1 MRFPLLPLVPPA
13 SPARP
18 RPGPTRTHTLPS
30 TPTLAPSVELK
41 ELRLRPVTEAHD
53 YAVKLKQ
60 AQAFLSKVSLH
71 LGGRAAASSGTRG
84 EVEEA
89 VEPLREAAA
98 LEQAWAGAL
107 SRQAAARGD

>member
-1 MRFPLLPLVPPA
+1 M
-13 SPARP
+13 
-18 RPGPTRTHTLPS
+18 
-30 TPTLAPSVELK
+30 

-60 AQAFLSKVSLH
+60 AQAFLSKVSLC

-107 SRQAAARGD
+107 SRQAAARGDYGRPGSCRVVSGELTTAHCCLPTPREPR